1 MSILNQNKPYW
12 DFWLEAVRISHFCPG
27 LGNPWDL
34 TLAQWNAV
42 LARLED
48 LKEEIYP
55 MQDDDRMTQAT
66 LQMAAQQER
75 MNIRMKAYYG

>member
-1 MSILNQNKPYW
+1 MLSQTNKPYW
-12 DFWLEAVRISHFCPG
+12 DYWLEAVRISHYCPG

-48 LKEEIYP
+48 LKEELNPI
-55 MQDDDRMTQAT
+55 QDDEHLTQTT
-66 LQMAAQQER
+66 LRMAAQQER
-75 MNIRMKAYYG
+75 TSIRRQAFYG